1 MTDEKERRSRTSLLG
16 KAGALL
22 GASDGD
28 LAQITGLGRSTVQA
42 YRSGR
47 LPEHLDG
54 MQLQA
59 LLNACRLYRDQIAQ
73 DVEELEM
80 FA

>member
-1 MTDEKERRSRTSLLG
+1 MTKPRISILA
-16 KAGALL
+16 KVAGIT
-22 GASDGD
+22 GATDAE
-28 LAQITGLGRSTVQA
+28 LATVTGLGRSTVQA
-42 YRSGR
+42 YRGGR

-59 LLNACRLYRDQIAQ
+59 LLNLARLYRDQVAQ